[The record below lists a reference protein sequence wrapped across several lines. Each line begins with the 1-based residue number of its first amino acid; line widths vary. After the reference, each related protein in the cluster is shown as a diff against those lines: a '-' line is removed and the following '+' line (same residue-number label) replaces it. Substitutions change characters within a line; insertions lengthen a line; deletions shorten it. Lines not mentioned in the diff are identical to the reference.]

1 MGVKCFKMI
10 SDARSNEWML
20 LLHDGGSVSAGRWYF
35 PVVKKIL
42 AWICGASIVDISD
55 RSAI

>member
-1 MGVKCFKMI
+1 MI